1 MDINIIEVEDK
12 ILTYL
17 YETRSVSPKSLT
29 KIRLAI
35 NLGDNREDVR
45 ALKSC
50 LQSLIQK
57 ALIKKQEIRGNYK
70 IEDKGIELIEE
81 KQK

>member
-1 MDINIIEVEDK
+1 MDINIIELEDK

-17 YETRSVSPKSLT
+17 YEARSVSPKSLA
-29 KIRLAI
+29 KIRVAI
-35 NLGDNREDVR
+35 TLGDGREDIR

-57 ALIKKQEIRGNYK
+57 DLIKKQEIRGNYK
-70 IEDKGIELIEE
+70 IEEKGIELIE
-81 KQK
+81 KK